1 MSDSV
6 TSSNMKHASLYV
18 DIMWTFHI
26 FYIQNNI
33 GLLSQQNKKKH
44 NKINTV
50 YIVIKIS
57 IANEITTILFI
68 LLIFRCLSI
77 PWFIA
82 YIYLDLFI

>member
-77 PWFIA
+77 P
-82 YIYLDLFI
+82 